1 MKVESLSRIAKR
13 DSLFIVSRHGM
24 ETSAQSERRQ
34 PVTLSV
40 LIVSWNNWAKLNVCL
55 SSIYSGTVIPSEIIV
70 IDNDSK
76 DGTPLKL
83 EQTFPEVKLHR
94 NDTNIGHTK
103 GVNLGLRQARGE
115 YVLVLDHD
123 TELAPDCIDRMLE
136 FMRARKDVE
145 MVAPRTFNT
154 DGTVQESARNF
165 PGILSGLF
173 GRQSTLT
180 RILPDNLISKKYL
193 ARDFIDSTEPFPV
206 EQIGGACMLFRHS
219 LLDRIGP
226 WDERYI
232 GYWVDTDWCKSVG
245 AENINIYCVPSAH
258 LIHHEGNAR
267 HKRKTPHRIWI
278 FHRGAYQYYTKWHTR
293 GTWDPRSIFAGI
305 MLAARA
311 LLQIATNG
319 ISTPSIEETPN
330 RPAESANEIRG
341 SSQ

>member
-1 MKVESLSRIAKR
+1 
-13 DSLFIVSRHGM
+13 M
-24 ETSAQSERRQ
+24 ETSVQSGQKQ
-34 PVTLSV
+34 PATLSV
-40 LIVSWNNWAKLNVCL
+40 LIVSWNNWAKLSVCL
-55 SSIYSGTVIPSEIIV
+55 SSIYRNTVLPYETIV

-76 DGTPLKL
+76 DGTPIKL
-83 EQTFPEVKLHR
+83 EQMFPEVKLHR

-103 GVNLGLRQARGE
+103 GVNLGLKQAQGE
-115 YVLVLDHD
+115 YILVLDHD
-123 TELAPDCIDRMLE
+123 TELAPDCIEKMLE
-136 FMRARKDVE
+136 FMHVRKDVA

-154 DGTVQESARNF
+154 DGSIQESARNF
-165 PGILSGLF
+165 PGMLSGLF

-180 RILPDNLISKKYL
+180 RIFPDNSISKRYL
-193 ARDFIDSTEPFPV
+193 ARDFIDSTEPFRV

-245 AENINIYCVPSAH
+245 ADNLNIYCVPSAH

-267 HKRKTPHRIWI
+267 NKRKTPHRIWI
-278 FHRGAYQYYTKWHTR
+278 FHRGAYQYYTKWHTW

-305 MLAARA
+305 MLSARA
-311 LLQIATNG
+311 LLQIGRNG
-319 ISTPSIEETPN
+319 IRTGDLEETPD
-330 RPAESANEIRG
+330 RQTESVGEIRG